1 MKKITGFLFIFYILF
16 TQSVNVYAQANLV
29 QKNLDVPAIHSSVSK
44 DASSNIS
51 RRIMTS
57 LELDH
62 NVTYTGKVTPPPTLN
77 IHRVRN
83 NRTYTGT
90 VTLVDFDYDDKKN
103 MTNALYHGT
112 LYLTY

>member
-57 LELDH
+57 LEL
-62 NVTYTGKVTPPPTLN
+62 VTMSLILEKSL
-77 IHRVRN
+77 H
-83 NRTYTGT
+83 
-90 VTLVDFDYDDKKN
+90 L
-103 MTNALYHGT
+103 L
-112 LYLTY
+112 L